1 MKKIILISFIL
12 VNTLFSKAGN
22 LYIKTFGNQENPA
35 ILFLHG
41 GPGYNCANFEI
52 TSAQALANQG
62 FFVIV
67 YDRRGEGRSTD
78 EKAKYT
84 FQETFDDMNSIFMT
98 YKLPKATL
106 IGHSFGGIV
115 GTLFAEKYPEKTQA
129 LVLVGAPI
137 SLQETFKTIIKSC
150 KKIYQNNNDSVN
162 FSYIELLEKMD
173 TNSLEYSTYSFA
185 HAMQNNFYRPKDP
198 TEEAKTLYSLFK
210 TDSTLKKYA
219 SKMTYQGPQGFWI
232 NEKYTT
238 LDLMDNIK
246 TLLSKK
252 VKVFGLYG
260 KEDGLY
266 SNEQVLKLQS
276 ILGQSNLRYFDRCSH
291 SVFTDQQTLFIN
303 SLKDWIR

>member
-1 MKKIILISFIL
+1 MKNILILFIL
-12 VNTLFSKAGN
+12 LLNSFLTFGGN

-52 TSAQALANQG
+52 TTAQALANQG
-62 FFVIV
+62 YFVIV

-84 FQETFDDMNSIFMT
+84 FQETFDDMNTIYEN

-115 GTLFAEKYPEKTQA
+115 GSLFAEKYPEKTSA

-137 SLQETFKTIIKSC
+137 SLQETFRTIIKTC
-150 KKIYQNNNDSVN
+150 KQIYQTKNDSVN

-173 TNSLEYSTYSFA
+173 TTTLEYSTYSFA
-185 HAMQNNFYRPKDP
+185 HAMQNNFYRPKQP
-198 TEEAKTLYSLFK
+198 TDEAKTIYELFK
-210 TDSTLKKYA
+210 TDSTLKKYT
-219 SKMTYQGPQGFWI
+219 SKMTYQGPQGFWM

-238 LDLMDNIK
+238 LDLMGTIK
-246 TLLSKK
+246 TLLAKK

-260 KEDGLY
+260 KDDGLY
-266 SNEQVLKLQS
+266 SNDQVIKLQS
-276 ILGQSNLRYFDRCSH
+276 IIGISNLRHLDRCSH
-291 SVFTDQQTLFIN
+291 SVFADQQTLFIN